1 MASMRLSPMKG
12 ISAAQEISQLRS
24 HVLSLSRE
32 LEVVTQRC
40 PSLGRLVSE
49 TAAAVDAEDL
59 LLTDEEVQEA
69 ALRALW
75 LGHYWGLASTL
86 GIMPEVSTAQAER
99 WQAVSPSVEV
109 LHTAAADIARR
120 VRDLTQG
127 VISGQASVLFPN
139 VIDHNRNYARQPIA
153 CVADI
158 VECERAWRRVDAL
171 GIVASCRTSLALTAQ
186 ESVFR
191 GDFQAV
197 EMLDS
202 FDDPTALTPEPV
214 TLPLA
219 AELEVRFCVSWLT
232 YIWGRAALAGIITQ
246 VSQEQAEQ
254 WASRLRKPATLQDFA
269 DIQQSFQELEINGIE
284 ELLWKER

>member
-1 MASMRLSPMKG
+1 MWLSPMKG

-24 HVLSLSRE
+24 QILSLSRE

-40 PSLGRLVSE
+40 PSLGRLVSG
-49 TAAAVDAEDL
+49 TASDVDAEDL
-59 LLTDEEVQEA
+59 LLSDEEVQEA

-86 GIMPEVSTAQAER
+86 GIIPEVSTAQAER

-109 LHTAAADIARR
+109 LHTAAADVARR
-120 VRDLTQG
+120 LRDLTQG
-127 VISGQASVLFPN
+127 MTSDQASELCPN
-139 VIDHNRNYARQPIA
+139 VIDYNRNYATQPIA

-171 GIVASCRTSLALTAQ
+171 GVVASCRASLILAAQ
-186 ESVFR
+186 ESESR
-191 GDFQAV
+191 AGFQAV
-197 EMLDS
+197 ETLDS
-202 FDDPTALTPEPV
+202 FDDPTVPTSELV

-232 YIWGRAALAGIITQ
+232 YIWGRAALAGVQSQ

-254 WASRLRKPATLQDFA
+254 WASRLHKPATLQDFA
-269 DIQQSFQELEINGIE
+269 DIQQSFQELEVYGIE